1 MSSENETKK
10 PEIIKDWRYYLGL
23 FLFIL
28 HLILPILALIFVPM
42 LGLSTGVSTLLYGLS
57 VAGGPDV
64 LLIAAAALLGKD
76 NLSYLFSKLGSGF
89 KNLVKWDQV
98 TPKRYR
104 VGVWLLVISVVT
116 SLAIFYIFPASLRDG
131 NQPGI
136 GFYVTVGADIL
147 FIISFFVLG
156 AEFWGKLQALF
167 QFNARV
173 VVEE

>member
-1 MSSENETKK
+1 MSAENGTNQ
-10 PEIIKDWRYYLGL
+10 PEIKKDWRYYLGL
-23 FLFIL
+23 FIFII
-28 HLILPILALIFVPM
+28 HLILPILALIIVPM

-76 NLSYLFSKLGSGF
+76 NLTYLFSKLGSGF

-98 TPKRYR
+98 TPQRYR
-104 VGVWLLVISVVT
+104 LGVWLLVI
-116 SLAIFYIFPASLRDG
+116 FYIVPESLRDG
-131 NQPGI
+131 NQPGL